1 MSDSLD
7 VSQTVERVKNVLYLD
22 GNDDDPLLSSYV
34 RAAYAFVHN
43 AIGKDVNDF
52 YADTNV
58 DSLVNTAVVSLAATY
73 FQNRLALSDTQ
84 TFPIDLTVNSIIGQ
98 LRGMRNSFE
107 ERGDDSETTD
117 KSAQSSNCIW
127 SGRHSSH

>member
-7 VSQTVERVKNVLYLD
+7 VSQIVERVKNVLYLD

-43 AIGKDVNDF
+43 AVGDDVNGF
-52 YADTNV
+52 YSDTNV
-58 DSLVNTAVVSLAATY
+58 SLLVEMATVSLAATY
-73 FQNRLALSDTQ
+73 YQNRLALSDTQ
-84 TFPIDLTVNSIIGQ
+84 TFPIDLTVDSVIGQ

-107 ERGDDSETTD
+107 ERGNDSETTD
-117 KSAQSSNCIW
+117 KPAQPSN
-127 SGRHSSH
+127 